1 MNKRQMT
8 QPSQAARVLVV
19 DDELHV
25 RSALA
30 HSLRIVGYEAEGA
43 ESGEQALE
51 MLSRTAY
58 DVMVLDLRMPG
69 MQGVEVMQRTHQ
81 IHPDLL
87 VIVLTG
93 NASLESAITAV
104 KCGAVDYLLKPTSV
118 HDVANAV
125 TRVLKEH
132 TETLRRELIQTM
144 NHALDT
150 LNRSELT
157 VQSQPHPSHNRFLEA
172 GPITLDQ
179 ERNIA
184 IINTIPPHTTELTET
199 ETAILAYLIQ
209 RPEDPASCYD
219 IALSALDYDV
229 NKLEAQSI
237 IRPHIS
243 RLRRK
248 LNAGAEQL
256 FLIRTVRGK
265 GYVFSPGKN
274 R

>member
-1 MNKRQMT
+1 MNLGQT
-8 QPSQAARVLVV
+8 TDPSRAARVLVV

-30 HSLRIVGYEAEGA
+30 HSLRIVGYEAEEA

-69 MQGVEVMQRTHQ
+69 MQGIEVMERTHQ

-118 HDVANAV
+118 HDVASAV
-125 TRVLKEH
+125 TRALKDH

-144 NHALDT
+144 NRALDS
-150 LNRSELT
+150 LSQG
-157 VQSQPHPSHNRFLEA
+157 QSPGQSHQPAPHERFLKA
-172 GPITLDQ
+172 GLVTLDQ
-179 ERNIA
+179 ARNIVV
-184 IINTIPPHTTELTET
+184 INTTIPHTAELTET
-199 ETAILAYLIQ
+199 EAAVLSYLME
-209 RPEDPASCYD
+209 RPEEAVSCYE
-219 IALSALDYDV
+219 IAHSALSYGVD
-229 NKLEAQSI
+229 KLEAQSI

-243 RLRRK
+243 RLRQK
-248 LNAGAEQL
+248 LDTGAEKL
-256 FLIRTVRGK
+256 DLIRTVRGK
-265 GYVFSPGKN
+265 GYFFSPGEGK
-274 R
+274 